1 MFLLGF
7 WKTDRVPLWLWLTQ
21 RTLRLPPPLLLIL
34 ARVPVDATSLG
45 NFSFQK
51 HSSRTNNV

>member
-7 WKTDRVPLWLWLTQ
+7 WKTDRVPLWLTQ
-21 RTLRLPPPLLLIL
+21 RTLHHHHPLLLIL

-51 HSSRTNNV
+51 HSSHTNNV